1 MTFSS
6 SSSVA
11 ILIEVN
17 NKWSANKTAQ
27 PLTSVAGR
35 NNAMVMKVDGTRRGP
50 NGLKMGLVSAKIA
63 APAPELKL
71 AQLQKT
77 HNTPRLGIY

>member
-6 SSSVA
+6 STSVA

-35 NNAMVMKVDGTRRGP
+35 NNAVVMKVDGTRRGP
-50 NGLKMGLVSAKIA
+50 NGLKMCLVSAKRA
-63 APAPELKL
+63 APAPELTP

-77 HNTPRLGIY
+77 HNTPGLGIY